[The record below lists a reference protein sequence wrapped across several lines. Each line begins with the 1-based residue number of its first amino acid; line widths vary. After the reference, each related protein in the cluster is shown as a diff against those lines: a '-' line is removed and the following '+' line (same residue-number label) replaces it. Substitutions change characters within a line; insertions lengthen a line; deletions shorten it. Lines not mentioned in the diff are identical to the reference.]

1 MLGLGAAEA
10 PGRDGLIN
18 WLRGADVTDENG
30 DGSTTDPRHSMGD
43 PMNGRPATVIYG
55 GTSRPDPD
63 DGVVY
68 AVTNE
73 GYLHAIDAEDGG
85 ELWAFM
91 PSSCWRASRDLYVN
105 EATIDRVYGLDGN
118 IRVVRNE
125 VNENGVIE
133 PR

>member
-10 PGRDGLIN
+10 PGRDDLIN
-18 WLRGADVTDENG
+18 WLRGARHLRRRMATAPPM
-30 DGSTTDPRHSMGD
+30 PRLSMGD

-55 GTSRPDPD
+55 GTRLNPDPN

-73 GYLHAIDAEDGG
+73 GYLHAIDAVDGH

-91 PSSCWRASRDLYVN
+91 PRQLLARARDLYVQRRHRRPYLRPRRQHPHRH
-105 EATIDRVYGLDGN
+105 ATRSTKTA
-118 IRVVRNE
+118 
-125 VNENGVIE
+125 
-133 PR
+133 